1 MNLLQLAAPTAW
13 AVTLPEVQAHVRSTE
28 SAEAAYLSSL
38 IKNAQSALENRYGI
52 ALSEQSWKLTLDEW
66 PTANAGRI
74 YLPRPP
80 LISIIEVKYVGA
92 AGTELDLVVGTGY
105 QVDADS
111 WPARLYPP
119 ADGSWPSVKAGVPSP
134 VRIKYKAGFKVTDP
148 PSSAVL
154 PLSVSQ
160 AMLLLISFWYEN
172 REASGGEFATVDE
185 WRPIDALLGSL
196 RPQVNFDQ

>member
-13 AVTLPEVQAHVRSTE
+13 AVTLPDVQAHVRSTE
-28 SAEAAYLSSL
+28 SAEDAYLSSL

-52 ALSEQSWKLTLDEW
+52 ALSEQSWKLTLDEF
-66 PTANAGRI
+66 PTANGGRI

-80 LISIIEVKYVGA
+80 LISITEIKYIGDL
-92 AGTELDLVVGTGY
+92 GTELELVVGTGY

-148 PSSAVL
+148 PSTAIA

-160 AMLLLISFWYEN
+160 AMLLLIGQWYEN
-172 REASGGEFATVDE
+172 REAGAADDFS
-185 WRPIDALLGSL
+185 IMDALLGSL

>member
-28 SAEAAYLSSL
+28 SAEAAYLASL
-38 IKNAQSALENRYGI
+38 IKNAQSALENRFGI

-80 LISIIEVKYVGA
+80 LISITEVKYVGG
-92 AGTELDLVVGTGY
+92 AGTEVELAVGTGY

-134 VRIKYKAGFKVTDP
+134 VRIKYKAGFKDSVTI
-148 PSSAVL
+148 L
-154 PLSVSQ
+154 PLAVSQ
-160 AMLLLISFWYEN
+160 AMLLLIGFWYEN

-185 WRPIDALLGSL
+185 WRPIESLLGSF

>member
-1 MNLLQLAAPTAW
+1 M
-13 AVTLPEVQAHVRSTE
+13 
-28 SAEAAYLSSL
+28 
-38 IKNAQSALENRYGI
+38 
-52 ALSEQSWKLTLDEW
+52 
-66 PTANAGRI
+66 
-74 YLPRPP
+74 
-80 LISIIEVKYVGA
+80 
-92 AGTELDLVVGTGY
+92 
-105 QVDADS
+105 DADS

-119 ADGSWPSVKAGVPSP
+119 AGGAWPSVKASVPSP

-148 PSSAVL
+148 PSTAVA
-154 PLSVSQ
+154 PVSISQ

>member
-38 IKNAQSALENRYGI
+38 IKNAQSAIENRYGI

-92 AGTELDLVVGTGY
+92 AGTELDLGVGTGC
-105 QVDADS
+105 QVGGGFWA
-111 WPARLYPP
+111 PP
-119 ADGSWPSVKAGVPSP
+119 PPPPPRAVQRAGP
-134 VRIKYKAGFKVTDP
+134 
-148 PSSAVL
+148 
-154 PLSVSQ
+154 
-160 AMLLLISFWYEN
+160 
-172 REASGGEFATVDE
+172 GGG
-185 WRPIDALLGSL
+185 R
-196 RPQVNFDQ
+196 

>member
-1 MNLLQLAAPTAW
+1 MNLFQLAAPTTW
-13 AVTLPEVQAHVRSTE
+13 AVTLPDVQAHVRSTE
-28 SAEAAYLSSL
+28 SAENAYLSTL
-38 IKNAQSALENRYGI
+38 IKNAQSALENRFGI
-52 ALSEQSWKLTLDEW
+52 ALTEQSWKLVLDEF
-66 PTANAGRI
+66 PTENAGRI

-80 LISIIEVKYVGA
+80 LISIAEVKYVGE
-92 AGTELDLVVGTGY
+92 AGTEIELALGTGY

-119 ADGSWPSVKAGVPSP
+119 ADGSWPSVKAGVLSP
-134 VRIKYKAGFKVTDP
+134 VRVKFKAGFKVLDP
-148 PSSAVL
+148 PSTAVQ
-154 PLSVSQ
+154 PLAVSQ

>member
-13 AVTLPEVQAHVRSTE
+13 AVTLPDVQAHVRSTE
-28 SAEAAYLSSL
+28 SAEAAYLSAL
-38 IKNAQSALENRYGI
+38 IKNAQSAIEGRYGI

-80 LISIIEVKYVGA
+80 LIEITEVKYVGD
-92 AGTELDLVVGTGY
+92 AGTEVELAVGTGY
-105 QVDADS
+105 QVDSGS

-119 ADGSWPSVKAGVPSP
+119 ADGSWPSPKAGVPSP
-134 VRIKYKAGFKVTDP
+134 VRIKYKAGFKDGVT
-148 PSSAVL
+148 VL
-154 PLSVSQ
+154 PLAVSQ

-185 WRPIDALLGSL
+185 WRPIDSLLGSL
-196 RPQVNFDQ
+196 RPQMTFNQ

>member
-1 MNLLQLAAPTAW
+1 VNLLQLAAPTAW
-13 AVTLPEVQAHVRSTE
+13 AVTLPDVQAHVRSTE
-28 SAEAAYLSSL
+28 SAEDAYLSSL

-52 ALSEQSWKLTLDEW
+52 ALSEQSWKLTLDEF
-66 PTANAGRI
+66 PTANGGRI

-80 LISIIEVKYVGA
+80 LISITEIKYIGDL
-92 AGTELDLVVGTGY
+92 GTELELVVGTGY

-148 PSSAVL
+148 PSTAIA

-160 AMLLLISFWYEN
+160 AMLLLIGQWYEN
-172 REASGGEFATVDE
+172 REAGAADDFS
-185 WRPIDALLGSL
+185 IMDALLGSL